1 MLFLQGNAE
10 ESVAALRK
18 AVELKPDWTVAY
30 TNLGI
35 ALEKQGK
42 NEEAI
47 MAYRKAIEL
56 KLEKPF
62 ALENLAILLDAKGA
76 RKEAREYWERAEK
89 LEKRPE
95 WVERIKKRLAEK
107 D

>member
-1 MLFLQGNAE
+1 
-10 ESVAALRK
+10 
-18 AVELKPDWTVAY
+18 VAY